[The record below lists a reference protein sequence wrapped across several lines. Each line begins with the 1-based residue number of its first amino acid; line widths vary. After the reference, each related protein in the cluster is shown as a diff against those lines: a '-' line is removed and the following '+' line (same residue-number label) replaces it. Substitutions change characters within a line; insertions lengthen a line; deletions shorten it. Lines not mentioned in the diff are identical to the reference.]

1 MPITQLTPMS
11 EIERYT
17 EEQIERLKISIL
29 RTFMYI
35 GEACLN
41 KARSTDSYKDQTG
54 NLRSSIGY
62 IITADGRVIKS
73 SDFAIV
79 KSGSKGA
86 KDGLAYAKKVAKEFP
101 QSVCL
106 IVVAGMNYAA
116 YVSANGYDVLDSSEI
131 LADQMTESLLK
142 KLGFR

>member
-116 YVSANGYDVLDSSEI
+116 YVSAKGYDVLDSSE
-131 LADQMTESLLK
+131 LWAEQMTESLLK

>member
-41 KARSTDSYKDQTG
+41 KARSTDSYKD
-54 NLRSSIGY
+54 GY

-79 KSGSKGA
+79 KSGSQGA

-106 IVVAGMNYAA
+106 IVVAGMKYAA
-116 YVSANGYDVLDSSEI
+116 YVSARGYDVLDSSE
-131 LADQMTESLLK
+131 LCADQMTESLLK

>member
-1 MPITQLTPMS
+1 MPITQLTPKQ
-11 EIERYT
+11 EIEAYVD
-17 EEQIERLKISIL
+17 EQVSRLRQVLL
-29 RTFMYI
+29 RNLAYI
-35 GEACLN
+35 GEQCLN
-41 KARSTDSYKDQTG
+41 AARQTDSYKDQTG

-79 KSGSKGA
+79 KSGSQGA

-106 IVVAGMNYAA
+106 IVVAGMKYAA
-116 YVSANGYDVLDSSEI
+116 YVSARGYDVLDSSE
-131 LADQMTESLLK
+131 LCADQMTESLLK

>member
-17 EEQIERLKISIL
+17 EEQIERLKIYIL

-79 KSGSKGA
+79 KSGSQGA

-106 IVVAGMNYAA
+106 IVVAGMKYAA
-116 YVSANGYDVLDSSEI
+116 YVSARGYDVLDSSE
-131 LADQMTESLLK
+131 LCADQMTESLLK